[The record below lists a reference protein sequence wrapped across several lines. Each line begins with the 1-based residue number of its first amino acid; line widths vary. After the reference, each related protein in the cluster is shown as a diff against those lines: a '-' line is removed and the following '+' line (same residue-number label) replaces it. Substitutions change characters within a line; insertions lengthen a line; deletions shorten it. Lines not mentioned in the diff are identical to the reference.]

1 MATATEIMT
10 AGQGSFVLNDTNE
23 KTVLFD
29 AILTLED
36 TEFAAI
42 KVAGVDVKAEHIA
55 ATGTAVKAGAFIRPL
70 NGAKF
75 SGVQLVSGSVILVL

>member
-10 AGQGSFVLNDTNE
+10 AGQGSFVLNNTNE

-42 KVAGVDVKAEHIA
+42 KVEGVDVKSEYIA

-70 NGAKF
+70 RGAKF
-75 SGVQLVSGSVILVL
+75 SGIELVSGSVVLVL